1 MEGQGGAIV
10 SKPLVG
16 LILGSILGLLDGL
29 SALFYPEA
37 APMIGQIV
45 VGSTLKGLVTGLAMG
60 FLARKLR
67 SVPAGVLIGLAL
79 GLALSFLAA
88 QAPNPDGKHHYVEI
102 MLPGA
107 ILGLI
112 VGFATQRFGRAVL
125 LVFALLP
132 GVARADAKPADPW
145 ADFKYFVGAWEGS
158 GSGKPGNGSGQ
169 QVYELVLGGRF
180 LHMRNAAVYPPQPKN
195 PKGERHEDWSLMS
208 YDRGRGKYV
217 WRQFHGEGFVNQ
229 YVLER
234 PDARTFVWTT
244 ESIENIPPGW
254 RARETIRIVDENEF
268 TQTFELA
275 EPGKDFEVYAQGEMH
290 RRPAARP

>member
-132 GVARADAKPADPW
+132 G
-145 ADFKYFVGAWEGS
+145 
-158 GSGKPGNGSGQ
+158 
-169 QVYELVLGGRF
+169 
-180 LHMRNAAVYPPQPKN
+180 
-195 PKGERHEDWSLMS
+195 
-208 YDRGRGKYV
+208 
-217 WRQFHGEGFVNQ
+217 
-229 YVLER
+229 
-234 PDARTFVWTT
+234 
-244 ESIENIPPGW
+244 
-254 RARETIRIVDENEF
+254 
-268 TQTFELA
+268 
-275 EPGKDFEVYAQGEMH
+275 
-290 RRPAARP
+290 